1 MSRPAENPEEEVPR
15 GEERGGQCIRLKY
28 AGIPQ
33 SEAFDAENISPHS
46 VFRINL
52 EPLSPKIIFLP
63 IIFLL
68 LFFPSF
74 EVGKSFVFLNVE
86 ISVSDLQCQSSRGPG
101 NFGQE

>member
-46 VFRINL
+46 AFRINL

-63 IIFLL
+63 

-74 EVGKSFVFLNVE
+74 EVGKSFAFLNVE